1 MVVVLFLMLVSN
13 GLGGS
18 QLVYLKKEG
27 DKGRDICPY
36 NEYRTSYSS
45 VDDQGQS
52 PEGSA

>member
-36 NEYRTSYSS
+36 NE
-45 VDDQGQS
+45 
-52 PEGSA
+52 